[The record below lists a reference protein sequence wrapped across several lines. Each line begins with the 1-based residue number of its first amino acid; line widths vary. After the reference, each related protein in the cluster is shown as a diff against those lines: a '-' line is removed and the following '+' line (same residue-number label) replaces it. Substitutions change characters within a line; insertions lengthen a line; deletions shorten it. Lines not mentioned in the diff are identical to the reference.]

1 MTSQT
6 EAPVYRYKVK
16 YVIVDPF
23 GELLW
28 QGFCIINQEQTRPTG
43 EAEVALLDV
52 QTSKVVRGSTPPEAP
67 PGRVIITAV
76 FPT

>member
-1 MTSQT
+1 MASQT
-6 EAPVYRYKVK
+6 ETPVYSYKFK

-28 QGFCIINQEQTRPTG
+28 QGFCIINQDRTRPTG

-52 QTSKVVRGSTPPEAP
+52 RTSKVIRDSTPQEAP

-76 FPT
+76 LPA